1 MIVKIFQ
8 GPGNQMFQYAYA
20 LAASKRIG
28 TELKLDLSW
37 YEENSTHR
45 PYILDRFNISAAF
58 ATKEEVEYIKSKNAP
73 DFLSYRW
80 NLLRDSVAPKHK
92 KAIVFEDLSKVD
104 LDLLHPYKNSYVE
117 GYFTSELFFKDFER
131 DVRKELRFQPLI
143 SQRVKEI
150 AEAIDSNT
158 VAISIRRGDFIGNSL
173 HNICSKEYFYRA
185 IEKIQEI
192 IGNPTLLI
200 FSDELEWI
208 TDNMKF
214 DVAHRIV
221 PKLEDPMDYMR
232 LMSHCSNHIIPNST
246 FSWWGAWLS
255 EPKIVIAP
263 DSWLAKDVKA
273 HENTFG
279 HWVETKHTVPENWLR
294 IPAQLD
300 GELLM

>member
-117 GYFTSELFFKDFER
+117 GYFTSELFFKDFEK
-131 DVRKELRFQPLI
+131 DVRKELRFQPLV
-143 SQRVKEI
+143 SQSVKEV

-185 IEKIQEI
+185 IEKIQET

-214 DVAHRIV
+214 DVPHRIV

>member
-117 GYFTSELFFKDFER
+117 GYFTSELFFKDFEK

-143 SQRVKEI
+143 SQSVKEI
-150 AEAIDSNT
+150 VEAIDSNT

-173 HNICSKEYFYRA
+173 HNICSKEYFHRA
-185 IEKIQEI
+185 IEKIQETI
-192 IGNPTLLI
+192 RNPTLLI

-221 PKLEDPMDYMR
+221 PKLEDTMDYMR

>member
-1 MIVKIFQ
+1 
-8 GPGNQMFQYAYA
+8 MFQYAYA

-117 GYFTSELFFKDFER
+117 GYFTSELFFKDFEK

-143 SQRVKEI
+143 SQSVKEI

>member
-117 GYFTSELFFKDFER
+117 GYFTSELFFKDFEK

-143 SQRVKEI
+143 SQSVKEI

-221 PKLEDPMDYMR
+221 PKLEDPMDY
-232 LMSHCSNHIIPNST
+232 IIPNST

>member
-58 ATKEEVEYIKSKNAP
+58 ATKEEVEYIQSKNAP

-117 GYFTSELFFKDFER
+117 GYFTSELFFKDFEK

-143 SQRVKEI
+143 SQSVKEI

>member
-73 DFLSYRW
+73 DFLRYRW

-117 GYFTSELFFKDFER
+117 GYFTSELFFKDFEK

-143 SQRVKEI
+143 SQSVKEI
-150 AEAIDSNT
+150 AEDIDSKT

>member
-1 MIVKIFQ
+1 
-8 GPGNQMFQYAYA
+8 MFQYAYA

-58 ATKEEVEYIKSKNAP
+58 ATKEEVEYIQSKNAP

-117 GYFTSELFFKDFER
+117 GYFTSELFFKDFEK

-143 SQRVKEI
+143 SQSVKEI

>member
-117 GYFTSELFFKDFER
+117 GYFTSELFFKDFEK

-143 SQRVKEI
+143 SQSVKEI